1 MTHESPTSDQGSGA
15 VQAAFCVKCGA
26 KLTAAERF
34 CRNCG
39 TARHNVP
46 ATTPA
51 APAAAPVA
59 APAAPAAPAV
69 RYAGFWRRFVAA
81 VIDGLIVAPLWILLS
96 GLYEFASAMALE
108 RMVFSPDGVGLVRTI
123 NVLSA
128 GRWLLFALVVFGY
141 FVLAEASSRGAS
153 LGKRLMRLRVARHDH
168 GRTGIGRSMART
180 AFKVISAAPMMIGF
194 LLAGWNGQK
203 RALHDFMS
211 GCVVVR
217 VSNSTSTWRFP

>member
-1 MTHESPTSDQGSGA
+1 MPVTM
-15 VQAAFCVKCGA
+15 
-26 KLTAAERF
+26 
-34 CRNCG
+34 
-39 TARHNVP
+39 
-46 ATTPA
+46 PA
-51 APAAAPVA
+51 APAAAPA
-59 APAAPAAPAV
+59 APAAAPAVPAAPAV

-96 GLYEFASAMALE
+96 GLYEFASAMTLE
-108 RMVFSPDGVGLVRTI
+108 RMVFSPDGVGLVRTL

-180 AFKVISAAPMMIGF
+180 AFKAISAAPMMIGF
-194 LLAGWNGQK
+194 LLAGWNSQK

-217 VSNSTSTWRFP
+217 V